1 MVQKRKALISV
12 SRKEGVVELAKELKE
27 LGFEIIS
34 TGGTYNLLKE
44 SGVEAVQVSDITG
57 FPEILD
63 GRVKTL
69 HPFVHAGILANR
81 SNPEHVAQL
90 VLFGIEPIDLVVV
103 NLYPFKE
110 TVLDENATMG
120 DAIENIDVGGPTL
133 IRAAAKNW
141 ESVTVLVDPQDYEQV
156 IDELRDSGSTSLK
169 TRFYLAAKA
178 FRHTAFYDAVISS
191 YFGKGTRVLFPE
203 EIVLP
208 FEKVQ
213 ELRYGENPHQRG
225 AFYKDPLSKKGLA
238 NYVQIQGKELSFNNL
253 HDVNAV
259 LETLQDFY
267 GVSCAVA
274 VKHANPCGV
283 GVGENLL
290 QAYQKAYEGDPV
302 SIYGGIVGVN
312 DTLDEATAL
321 EMSKQF
327 LEVIVAPDFTPEAL
341 SVLEKKKNL
350 RLLKVNLST
359 CSGFDIKRVEGGV
372 LLQEKDLEDFD
383 ETELT
388 VVTHRAPT
396 PEEMADMRFAWK
408 VVKHL
413 SSNAIA
419 LAKNGGTVGMGAGQ
433 VNRVGAVEIAIK
445 QAGDKARGSVLAS
458 DGFFPFSDSVE
469 LAAKAGITAIIQPGG
484 SKRDQE
490 CIDAANSYN
499 IAMVFTHFRHF
510 RH

>member
-1 MVQKRKALISV
+1 MKKRKALISV
-12 SRKEGVVELAKELKE
+12 SRKEGVVEFARELQG

-34 TGGTYNLLKE
+34 TGGTYGLLKE
-44 SGVEAVQVSDITG
+44 SGVDAVKVSDITG

-69 HPFVHAGILANR
+69 HPAIHAGILANR
-81 SNPEHVAQL
+81 NNADHMAQL
-90 VLFGIEPIDLVVV
+90 ALFNIEPIDLVVV

-110 TVLDENATMG
+110 TVLDEDATMG
-120 DAIENIDVGGPTL
+120 DAVENIDIGGPTL

-141 ESVTVLVDPQDYEQV
+141 ESVTVLVDPQDYPDV
-156 IDELRDSGSTSLK
+156 LDELRDSGSTSLS
-169 TRFYLAAKA
+169 TRFRLAAKA
-178 FRHTAFYDAVISS
+178 FRHTAYYDAVISS
-191 YFGKGTRVLFPE
+191 YFSRGAKVLFPD

-213 ELRYGENPHQRG
+213 ELRYGENPHQKG
-225 AFYKDPLSKKGLA
+225 AFYKDPLSKTGLA
-238 NYVQIQGKELSFNNL
+238 NYVQLQGKELSFNNL

-259 LETLQDFY
+259 LETLQEFY
-267 GVSCAVA
+267 GVHCAVA

-283 GVGENLL
+283 GVGKNLFE
-290 QAYQKAYEGDPV
+290 AYQKAYEGDPV

-312 DTLDEATAL
+312 DTLDEVTAL

-327 LEVIVAPDFTPEAL
+327 LEVIVAPEFTPEAL
-341 SVLEKKKNL
+341 DVLQKKKNL

-359 CSGFDIKRVEGGV
+359 ASGFDIKRVEGGV
-372 LLQEKDLEDFD
+372 LLQDKDLQDLD
-383 ETELT
+383 EKELT
-388 VVTHRAPT
+388 VVTNKAPT
-396 PEEMADMRFAWK
+396 PKEMADLRFAWK

-419 LAKNGGTVGMGAGQ
+419 LAKNGGTIGLGAGQ

-445 QAGDKARGSVLAS
+445 QAGEKARGAVLAS

-469 LAAKAGITAIIQPGG
+469 LAAKGGITAIIQPGG

>member
-1 MVQKRKALISV
+1 
-12 SRKEGVVELAKELKE
+12 
-27 LGFEIIS
+27 
-34 TGGTYNLLKE
+34 
-44 SGVEAVQVSDITG
+44 
-57 FPEILD
+57 
-63 GRVKTL
+63 
-69 HPFVHAGILANR
+69 
-81 SNPEHVAQL
+81 
-90 VLFGIEPIDLVVV
+90 VVV

-120 DAIENIDVGGPTL
+120 DAIENIDIGGPTL

-274 VKHANPCGV
+274 VNM
-283 GVGENLL
+283 L
-290 QAYQKAYEGDPV
+290 
-302 SIYGGIVGVN
+302 I
-312 DTLDEATAL
+312 
-321 EMSKQF
+321 
-327 LEVIVAPDFTPEAL
+327 
-341 SVLEKKKNL
+341 
-350 RLLKVNLST
+350 
-359 CSGFDIKRVEGGV
+359 RVEW
-372 LLQEKDLEDFD
+372 E
-383 ETELT
+383 
-388 VVTHRAPT
+388 
-396 PEEMADMRFAWK
+396 
-408 VVKHL
+408 
-413 SSNAIA
+413 
-419 LAKNGGTVGMGAGQ
+419 
-433 VNRVGAVEIAIK
+433 
-445 QAGDKARGSVLAS
+445 
-458 DGFFPFSDSVE
+458 
-469 LAAKAGITAIIQPGG
+469 
-484 SKRDQE
+484 
-490 CIDAANSYN
+490 
-499 IAMVFTHFRHF
+499 
-510 RH
+510 